1 MLAPFLQLPPPPGPL
16 GAPTPLPSPVPAR
29 VAKAETWR
37 IQPVATPRQP
47 AYDPEK
53 TVAVVAGKRIV
64 LRTSDAWNRIEG
76 VQTGRDGSVLVHR
89 ASINDPRW
97 AYQDFIWYEGK
108 ETAID
113 GADFYLDRHNYAGS
127 QVRDTNAMGM
137 PESAP
142 EAHVVRNGRSTPLGW
157 GSIRA
162 WTPDG
167 TFVLEVPVG
176 EEGQPTGTEFTT
188 GAVTRIVSNGKEWR
202 VRDYGYLGREKDG
215 TIVLASGATSSSVGG
230 GFVSLSKRAVSSDRI
245 LFWRGGRFVAHVAL
259 PDRWRIAGLA
269 PDGRVLVRR
278 APVFKEP
285 PLPNMQGMTSK
296 ETFAVLDQIQ
306 KAEADADTRAERDW
320 TAGFLKGGMLTPVV
334 FGRPKGTE
342 RLLWRGGATA
352 FGPRAFRFV
361 AFWGDDER
369 TFRVS
374 PS

>member
-1 MLAPFLQLPPPPGPL
+1 MLAPFIQLPLPPGPL
-16 GAPTPLPSPVPAR
+16 GAPTPLPPAAAAR
-29 VAKAETWR
+29 LAKAERWR

-47 AYDPEK
+47 AYDPKEE
-53 TVAVVAGKRIV
+53 VVVVAGKRIV

-76 VQTGRDGSVLVHR
+76 VQTGRDGSILVHR

-97 AYQDFIWYEGK
+97 TYQDFVWYEGK
-108 ETAID
+108 ETPID
-113 GADFYLDRHNYAGS
+113 GADFYLDRRNYAGS
-127 QVRDTNAMGM
+127 HVRETNAMGM

-142 EAHVVRNGRSTPLGW
+142 EAHVVRNGRISPLGW

-176 EEGQPTGTEFTT
+176 QEGQPTGTEFTT
-188 GAVTRIVSNGKEWR
+188 GAVTRIVSGGKEWR
-202 VRDYGYLGREKDG
+202 VPDYGYLGRAKDG

-230 GFVSLSKRAVSSDRI
+230 GFVSLSKRAVSNDRV

-278 APVFKEP
+278 APAHKETP
-285 PLPNMQGMTSK
+285 FPDLQGMTSQ
-296 ETFAVLDQIQ
+296 EAFATIQRIQ
-306 KAEADADTRAERDW
+306 KEEADADTRAERDW
-320 TAGFLKGGMLTPVV
+320 TAGFLKGGTLTPIA
-334 FGRPKGTE
+334 FGRPKGTA

-352 FGPRAFRFV
+352 YDSRAFRFT
-361 AFWGDDER
+361 AFWGDDAR
-369 TFRVS
+369 TFRIS
-374 PS
+374 PP